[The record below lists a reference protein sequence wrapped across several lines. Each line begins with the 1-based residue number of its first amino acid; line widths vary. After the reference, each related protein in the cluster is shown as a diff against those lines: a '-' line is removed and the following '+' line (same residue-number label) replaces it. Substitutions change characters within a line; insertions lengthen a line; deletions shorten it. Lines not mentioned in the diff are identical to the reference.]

1 MVQIGAHVAPEN
13 PNAQFEHTLGT
24 VHLRQFLIL
33 QLTVE
38 HARPVNPVTQVEHND
53 EVAHN

>member
-13 PNAQFEHTLGT
+13 PHAQFEHTLGT
-24 VHLRQFLIL
+24 VHLAQFLIL

-38 HARPVNPVTQVEHND
+38 HADPVNPVTQVEHD
-53 EVAHN
+53 FEVAHN